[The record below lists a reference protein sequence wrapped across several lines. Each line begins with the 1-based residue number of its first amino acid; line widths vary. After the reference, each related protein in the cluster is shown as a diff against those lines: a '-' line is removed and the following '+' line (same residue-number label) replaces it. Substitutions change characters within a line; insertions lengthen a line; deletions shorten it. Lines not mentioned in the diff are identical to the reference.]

1 MKSNIRYISI
11 LTFLCVASIA
21 CDCPQAFSW
30 GINAHERMTDAAC
43 DVLPQE
49 IGGFFV
55 AHRKKLAYH
64 SNDPDRWKKDDADER
79 PRHYLDIDMYGFY
92 PFEELPHKYNE
103 AIAKFGIETVTER
116 GLVPWRI
123 EEYAKKLSESM
134 KSGNHETI
142 AQVAAALAHYVED
155 IHMPLH
161 VVENHDGQLTNQKG
175 VHGRFEIDMVDT
187 YASQIEL
194 EPEKAEEIEDL
205 LEHAFGIILDS
216 YVYADNLL
224 HSDLRAKSGEA
235 DYGEAYLEKLFR
247 FGGWISEKR
256 MSDAATAT
264 ASYWY
269 TAWLRAGKPELIN
282 PISTESGIVPEGRLR
297 ARDLGIQIGIY
308 ETGRY
313 NAITDVTGVKV
324 GHVTLNYGDSV
335 RTGVTAVIPRNDIWT
350 KKLFGASHVI
360 NGNGEA
366 TGIAWVNEAGWI
378 ESPIMLTNTLSVGPV
393 HNGVVRYMI
402 KRYPKNHIILPI
414 VAECYDGGL
423 NDISGLHVLA
433 EHAIEAIES
442 AADGPVSEGC
452 VGAGT
457 GMRCYG
463 FKAGIG
469 TASRVLPAD
478 RGGYTV
484 GVLVNSNGGRRAQLR
499 INGIPVGQ
507 EITDFQPEWGQD
519 GSFIIVIATDAP
531 LTHRQL
537 SHVAKRGAFGLARTG
552 TPSTVSSGEFV
563 IAFSTT
569 NTIPRRTESGAFPV
583 MMLSNS
589 GMDALYQATI
599 EATEE
604 AIINSMTTAVTTIG
618 RNGNT
623 IHAIPL
629 DRLQAVIQKYSRLSP
644 KPNDSQ

>member
-1 MKSNIRYISI
+1 MRCQKR
-11 LTFLCVASIA
+11 LK
-21 CDCPQAFSW
+21 AFF
-30 GINAHERMTDAAC
+30 A
-43 DVLPQE
+43 
-49 IGGFFV
+49 
-55 AHRKKLAYH
+55 AHRKQLAYH
-64 SNDPDRWKKDDADER
+64 SNDPDRWKTDDPGEHS
-79 PRHYLDIDMYGFY
+79 RHYIDIDMYGQY
-92 PFEELPHKYNE
+92 PFEELPRQYDE
-103 AIAKFGIETVTER
+103 AIEKFGAETVKER
-116 GLVPWRI
+116 GHVPWRI
-123 EEYAKKLSESM
+123 AEYANKLSEAM
-134 KSGNHETI
+134 KSGNHEKI
-142 AQVAAALAHYVED
+142 VQVAAALAHYVED

-161 VVENHDGQLTNQKG
+161 VVENYDGQLTNQKG

-187 YASQIEL
+187 YASEIQL
-194 EPEKAEEIEDL
+194 EPEKAEEIEDP
-205 LEHAFGIILDS
+205 LEHAFNIILDS

-235 DYGEAYLEKLFR
+235 DYGEAYMEKLFR

-282 PISTESGIVPEGRLR
+282 PVSTESGIVPEGRSR
-297 ARDLGIQIGIY
+297 ARDLGIQLGIY

-313 NAITDVTGVKV
+313 NAITDVAGVKV
-324 GHVTLNYGDSV
+324 GHITLNYGDSV
-335 RTGVTAVIPRNDIWT
+335 RTGVTAVIPRDDIWA
-350 KKLFGASHVI
+350 KKLFGASHII

-393 HNGVVRYMI
+393 HNGVVQYMI

-423 NDISGLHVLA
+423 NDISGLHVA
-433 EHAIEAIES
+433 PEHAIEAIEN
-442 AADGPVSEGC
+442 ATDGPVPEGC

-478 RGGYTV
+478 KGGYTV
-484 GVLVNSNGGRRAQLR
+484 GVLVNANGGRRAQLSIDGVPIGR
-499 INGIPVGQ
+499 
-507 EITDFQPEWGQD
+507 EITDFRPEWGQD

-563 IAFSTT
+563 IAFSTA
-569 NTIPRRTESGAFPV
+569 NTIPRRTESGTFPV
-583 MMLSNS
+583 TVLANRAMN
-589 GMDALYQATI
+589 ALYQAAI

-604 AIINSMTTAVTTIG
+604 AIINSMTTAVTTVG
-618 RNGNT
+618 KNGNT

-629 DRLQAVIQKYSRLSP
+629 DRLQAVMKKYNR
-644 KPNDSQ
+644 